1 MCGLLMRHLWPRAR
15 MVFVRSDPK
24 RYDGL
29 GGPAELTGFSDPVL
43 STVCPYLVQRPA
55 CACQVGAAQLTP
67 IRVIESSPPMISS
80 LASSGFRAWPTPF
93 RSTDLTRKP
102 YAAAS
107 TTLVTPRAL

>member
-67 IRVIESSPPMISS
+67 IRVIESSARRSPLSPPP
-80 LASSGFRAWPTPF
+80 GFGPG
-93 RSTDLTRKP
+93 
-102 YAAAS
+102 
-107 TTLVTPRAL
+107 PRLFAPLI